1 MSLDSLPP
9 ELGTSEDPAYPRTT
23 APDAVYPGQT
33 RAPLGSPLD
42 EIATPSMWSRLSSPL
57 ERTLRELWQ
66 RLGLLE
72 RSAPAQWV
80 ALHYGRIAINAHAW
94 ERLQARYLGIEPDP
108 SLVPPARSA
117 LERMPERYERLRAR
131 FRRHRLHKRVERAGV
146 LREERLARARALQLE
161 DLDAG
166 ELARGLLDDPAWTEI
181 MLPWLAR
188 RLEEKARDL
197 PDPALR
203 AAIALEQR
211 SGAELGRRLETRAV
225 LQSPAQIAYLT
236 VEERIRAVH
245 DESSY
250 WATLAAWRA
259 ARVEEFKKIEIPLQF
274 WGRPRTEGEDPR
286 ELGY

>member
-1 MSLDSLPP
+1 MPLDSLPP
-9 ELGTSEDPAYPRTT
+9 GLGASEDPAYPRTT
-23 APDAVYPGQT
+23 PPDAVYPGQT

-57 ERTLRELWQ
+57 ERALRELWQ

-72 RSAPAQWV
+72 RSVPTQWV

-94 ERLQARYLGIEPDP
+94 ERLQARFSGIEPDP
-108 SLVPPARSA
+108 SLVPPPRSA

-131 FRRHRLHKRVERAGV
+131 FRRHRLQKRVERAGV
-146 LREERLARARALQLE
+146 VRGERLARARALQLE

-188 RLEEKARDL
+188 RLEETARDL
-197 PDPALR
+197 PDPTLR

-225 LQSPAQIAYLT
+225 LESPAQIAYLT

-259 ARVEEFKKIEIPLQF
+259 ARVEEFRKIEIPVQF
-274 WGRPRTEGEDPR
+274 WGRPRAEGDDPG

>member
-9 ELGTSEDPAYPRTT
+9 DFGASEDPAYPRTT
-23 APDAVYPGQT
+23 PPDAVYPGQT

-57 ERTLRELWQ
+57 ERALRELWQ
-66 RLGLLE
+66 GLGLLE

-94 ERLQARYLGIEPDP
+94 ERLQARYSGVEPDP
-108 SLVPPARSA
+108 SLVAPARSA

-131 FRRHRLHKRVERAGV
+131 FRRHRLQKRVERAGV
-146 LREERLARARALQLE
+146 LREERLARARAVQLE

-166 ELARGLLDDPAWTEI
+166 ELARGLLDDPVWTEI

-188 RLEEKARDL
+188 RLEEGVRDL
-197 PDPALR
+197 PDPVLR

-211 SGAELGRRLETRAV
+211 SGAELGRRLETRTV
-225 LQSPAQIAYLT
+225 LQNPAQIAYLT

-250 WATLAAWRA
+250 WATLATWRA
-259 ARVEEFKKIEIPLQF
+259 ARVEEFKKIEIPVQF
-274 WGRPRTEGEDPR
+274 WGRPRTEGEDPG